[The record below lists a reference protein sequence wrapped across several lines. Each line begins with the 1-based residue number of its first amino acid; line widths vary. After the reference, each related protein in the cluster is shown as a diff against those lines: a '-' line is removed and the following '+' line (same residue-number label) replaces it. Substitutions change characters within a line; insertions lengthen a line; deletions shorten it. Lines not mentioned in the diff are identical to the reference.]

1 MTVTRKTTA
10 SQRRETAVGEGTSR
24 LVATQQQARASA
36 SAGPFEGFG
45 SSRVQEFI
53 ALNPPEFTG
62 TYQRKDLQDFIDQ
75 LHRIF
80 RVMHATEKEAVELAA
95 FRLRDISILWYE
107 GWERSRGCDAPPAI
121 WENLSDAFLDQYA
134 PSIVAT
140 MRDRIYRFIAGL
152 APELTEAFPTT
163 EQSQSS
169 YRPQYFERPPRPP
182 PPQLQGYRYDRY
194 TQSGP
199 GETSQA
205 SSLQKQRASRQ
216 IGPFPLGCA
225 FCSRGHLGQCRS
237 GSDAFYTC
245 GRPGHMMQD
254 CPNRDYG
261 DMAQPANSTTGSAM
275 SMHPSGHMSQSL
287 AGRG

>member
-1 MTVTRKTTA
+1 MVKRLVQPDEMTKECPEDGSPGTCGAPPTRQEPEAELPSPYRADPGVAAINVMTVTRKTTA

-45 SSRVQEFI
+45 SSR
-53 ALNPPEFTG
+53 
-62 TYQRKDLQDFIDQ
+62 
-75 LHRIF
+75 
-80 RVMHATEKEAVELAA
+80 
-95 FRLRDISILWYE
+95 
-107 GWERSRGCDAPPAI
+107 
-121 WENLSDAFLDQYA
+121 
-134 PSIVAT
+134 
-140 MRDRIYRFIAGL
+140 
-152 APELTEAFPTT
+152 